1 MKAIISDLHSNI
13 EALSAV
19 YDDIDRLGIK
29 EIYCLGDIVGYGP
42 DPIKCLQM
50 VQERCKIVITG
61 NHDRAVYDLESCE
74 SFNKRAA
81 NAIKWTTEQL
91 STVPGAIDYL
101 KNLPEMTEIDGI
113 MCVHAS
119 PLDPIREYVTPQYAL
134 EKNRL
139 RVLFEKIQNF
149 CFVGHTHIPGV
160 FTDKLTFNPP
170 EKLFSNLYMLDPG
183 YEKAIINVGSV
194 GQPRD
199 SKVDACY
206 VTFDG
211 DSVVFRRVPY
221 DKEKTRGKI
230 IEIPALDDFLGN
242 RLLAGR

>member
-13 EALSAV
+13 EALEAV
-19 YDDIDRLGIK
+19 FDDIDRLGIK
-29 EIYCLGDIVGYGP
+29 DVYCLGDIIGYGP
-42 DPIKCLQM
+42 NPIECLKL
-50 VQERCKIVITG
+50 VRERCKLVITG
-61 NHDRAVYDLESCE
+61 NHDRAIYDKESCE
-74 SFNKRAA
+74 SFNVRASK
-81 NAIKWTTEQL
+81 AIKWTIEQL
-91 STVPGAIDYL
+91 EEIPDALDYL
-101 KNLPEMTEIDGI
+101 RNLPEVAEIDGI

-119 PLDPIREYVTPQYAL
+119 PLDPIREYVTPQYAI
-134 EKNRL
+134 EKRRL
-139 RVLFEKIQNF
+139 ALLFEHVPNF

-160 FTDKLTFNPP
+160 FTDRLTFNPP

-183 YEKAIINVGSV
+183 NEKALINVGSV

-221 DKEKTRGKI
+221 AKEKTRGKI
-230 IEIPALDDFLGN
+230 LGIPALDDFLGN